1 MSSFFSM
8 FFNITSKYHHP
19 NNRGTCKKSQNLMG
33 QEDSP
38 QLTGSSGSYGLS
50 SNAVKELGGL
60 HKMAKA
66 PTSYMQ
72 T

>member
-1 MSSFFSM
+1 
-8 FFNITSKYHHP
+8 
-19 NNRGTCKKSQNLMG
+19 MG

-72 T
+72 TWVLWHQDRDFS